1 MRISSCSSR
10 YSSSHSVRVRVQA
23 SSWSVPRVMQVP
35 PVVVG
40 VALVAAVT
48 EACTFL
54 ATAAGIIS
62 PGVEH
67 PDPVARNVTDRGVSR
82 SDLVG
87 AYCHSVD
94 PFLFVADDCC
104 DVDGEHECDDDEG
117 GEVVVF
123 HLFASIRWSA
133 VVMRWMSCVARCSV
147 CASLLAHR
155 MARFQSPMA
164 ARNLPWSRM
173 TQEWFSRRMVRF
185 TGAPWR
191 VRLGARIEMR
201 PRCLCW

>member
-1 MRISSCSSR
+1 
-10 YSSSHSVRVRVQA
+10 
-23 SSWSVPRVMQVP
+23 RVMQAP

-67 PDPVARNVTDRGVSR
+67 PDPVARYVANRGVPR
-82 SDLVG
+82 FELVG

-94 PFLFVADDCC
+94 PFLFVADDCGE
-104 DVDGEHECDDDEG
+104 VDGEHECDNDEG

-123 HLFASIRWSA
+123 HLFAAIRWSA

-147 CASLLAHR
+147 CASLLAHQ
-155 MARFQSPMA
+155 MARSQSPMA
-164 ARNLPWSRM
+164 ARNLPWLRM
-173 TQEWFSRRMVRF
+173 TRSGFRGGW
-185 TGAPWR
+185 
-191 VRLGARIEMR
+191 
-201 PRCLCW
+201 

>member
-1 MRISSCSSR
+1 
-10 YSSSHSVRVRVQA
+10 
-23 SSWSVPRVMQVP
+23 SWSVPRVMQVP
-35 PVVVG
+35 PVVVR

-67 PDPVARNVTDRGVSR
+67 PDPVARYVANRGVPR
-82 SDLVG
+82 FELVG

-104 DVDGEHECDDDEG
+104 DVDGEHECDNDEG

-123 HLFASIRWSA
+123 HLLVSIRWSA
-133 VVMRWMSCVARCSV
+133 ALMRCVYWVARCSV
-147 CASLLAHR
+147 RASLLAHH

-164 ARNLPWSRM
+164 ARNLPWWRM
-173 TQEWFSRRMVRF
+173 TQVWFSRRMVRF
-185 TGAPWR
+185 TGAPW
-191 VRLGARIEMR
+191 
-201 PRCLCW
+201 

>member
-1 MRISSCSSR
+1 MRMSSCSSR

-67 PDPVARNVTDRGVSR
+67 PDPVARYVANRGVPR
-82 SDLVG
+82 FELVG

-94 PFLFVADDCC
+94 PFRSE
-104 DVDGEHECDDDEG
+104 EHTSE
-117 GEVVVF
+117 
-123 HLFASIRWSA
+123 L
-133 VVMRWMSCVARCSV
+133 
-147 CASLLAHR
+147 
-155 MARFQSPMA
+155 
-164 ARNLPWSRM
+164 
-173 TQEWFSRRMVRF
+173 
-185 TGAPWR
+185 
-191 VRLGARIEMR
+191 
-201 PRCLCW
+201 